1 MGKALGVALGLI
13 LAFASSATAADQK
26 MHACSLLTAAEIGAA
41 VGGKVGD
48 SRESDI
54 VIPEGPAKGETMG
67 SCMWRV
73 GDQGMVSVSV
83 IRAAQGAQREAGL
96 AKMNQAFET
105 LKAKGWKEEKK
116 VYGNARCA
124 MLTPPTSQAE
134 NTPVSTGCMAE
145 AKGMGISVG
154 SMAPKKSAAIDQ
166 VKALLD
172 KAISRLP

>member
-1 MGKALGVALGLI
+1 MRKVLGVALGLI
-13 LAFASSATAADQK
+13 LAFTWSEVAAQQK
-26 MHACSLLTAAEIGAA
+26 MHACSLLTAGEIGDA
-41 VGGKVGD
+41 VGSKIGV
-48 SRESDI
+48 SRESDT
-54 VIPEGPAKGETMG
+54 VIPQGPSKGETMG
-67 SCMWRV
+67 TCMWKV
-73 GDQGMVSVSV
+73 GEQGMVSVSV

-96 AKMNQAFET
+96 ARMNQAFET

-116 VYGNARCA
+116 DYGNARCA